1 VAQDASGAPINV
13 DVAASSKPAAERAY
27 PPDVAALNDY
37 ILAKYGPGSAVPL
50 MGPATLPI
58 SPYATGNFIR
68 AWSEDSKLR
77 TLMGNVYVNLIHH
90 LNEICR
96 KKGVHLIVAMAPTNN
111 FVAANDWSDP
121 YRLGG
126 EEKRYDA
133 ETIHRPFVTQLVAA
147 GIDTIDIS
155 YALMARQVA
164 AFPFNTGGAHHTNLF
179 HEAVAAALHEQLL
192 TRGMISAS
200 PQPSRTG
207 ISVGPD
213 STNARNKIFDYRD
226 GHLVVLHDLWNGTD
240 AEPPLRNV
248 TNSDFPRLL
257 DLAVKDAESYIDA
270 HGVSP
275 KDARI
280 DFVHVTTKD
289 DYANMDLRSL
299 RPVSSMLIRAADLQT
314 IKQLAAAK
322 KWDDVKRLVR

>member
-1 VAQDASGAPINV
+1 
-13 DVAASSKPAAERAY
+13 
-27 PPDVAALNDY
+27 
-37 ILAKYGPGSAVPL
+37 
-50 MGPATLPI
+50 
-58 SPYATGNFIR
+58 
-68 AWSEDSKLR
+68 
-77 TLMGNVYVNLIHH
+77 
-90 LNEICR
+90 
-96 KKGVHLIVAMAPTNN
+96 
-111 FVAANDWSDP
+111 
-121 YRLGG
+121 
-126 EEKRYDA
+126 
-133 ETIHRPFVTQLVAA
+133 
-147 GIDTIDIS
+147 
-155 YALMARQVA
+155 
-164 AFPFNTGGAHHTNLF
+164 
-179 HEAVAAALHEQLL
+179 
-192 TRGMISAS
+192 
-200 PQPSRTG
+200 
-207 ISVGPD
+207 VGPD